1 MARKVSNS
9 LIFILILYL
18 FLDMSSFMK
27 LYSHMHL
34 VQTIPHLHLMI
45 DLFFFFQFFYSKTD
59 FVPTVSIHDFSQP
72 LFVSPSQTITSSPLI
87 PPSHSIT
94 ATHLPSVELI
104 IFLN

>member
-1 MARKVSNS
+1 
-9 LIFILILYL
+9 
-18 FLDMSSFMK
+18 
-27 LYSHMHL
+27 MHL
-34 VQTIPHLHLMI
+34 VQTIPHLPLMI
-45 DLFFFFQFFYSKTD
+45 DLFIYLFIPVFYSKTD
-59 FVPTVSIHDFSQP
+59 FVPIVSIHDSSQP